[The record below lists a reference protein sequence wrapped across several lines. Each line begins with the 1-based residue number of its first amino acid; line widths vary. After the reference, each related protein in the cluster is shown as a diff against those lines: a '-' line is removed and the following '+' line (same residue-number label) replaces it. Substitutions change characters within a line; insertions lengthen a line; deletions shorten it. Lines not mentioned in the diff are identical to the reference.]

1 MHISLEH
8 GDFTFNERWGCDN
21 GGDLVNNLDRQEE
34 QGMIAVGNDKEFK
47 LGGLRGRES
56 YIQTCR
62 QTK

>member
-21 GGDLVNNLDRQEE
+21 GGDLVNNLDREEE

-47 LGGLRGRES
+47 LGGLRG
-56 YIQTCR
+56 
-62 QTK
+62 